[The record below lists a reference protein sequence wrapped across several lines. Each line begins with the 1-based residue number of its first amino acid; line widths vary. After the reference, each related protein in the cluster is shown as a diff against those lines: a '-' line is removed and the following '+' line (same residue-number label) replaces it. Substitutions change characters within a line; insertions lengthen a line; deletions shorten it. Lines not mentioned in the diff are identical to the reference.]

1 MRVLTVRELKQLIY
15 AERDETVVLL
25 PGPDHSYRRAA
36 ASIALARFHCND
48 GWSED
53 DGDDATTNDQGT
65 RFRAL
70 IIQ

>member
-1 MRVLTVRELKQLIY
+1 MRHITVRELKQLIY

-25 PGPDHSYRRAA
+25 PAADHSYRP
-36 ASIALARFHCND
+36 ASASVALARLHPRH

-53 DGDDATTNDQGT
+53 DGEDAITNELGT